1 MADRVKG
8 IIIEIGG
15 DTTPL
20 SKALSDVNGSLKS
33 TQTELNDVNRLLK
46 LDPTNT
52 ELLAQKQQLL
62 SRQTSDTASK
72 LSTLR
77 SAQAQ
82 LEKKFEDGADATE
95 EEKTQMDRLAREI
108 IAASNQMG
116 KLSEETEKTNNA
128 MENGSEKTS
137 LVSGAMESLREKVTG
152 ALPEGLQNLVGGM
165 DGASKSGLAL
175 AGTLATVV
183 TGLAKMTLETAESAK
198 EIDVMSQRM
207 GMTVEEYQ
215 EWDYVLKRV
224 GTSAE
229 EAQGDLSALA
239 EKAKDAA
246 SGSGEAAELFQR
258 LGIQVKNAKGE
269 FKSQNELFEQVIY
282 RLQGVSDATERNA
295 IASQLLS
302 TTGENLVPVL
312 NMTSKELAALKQEA
326 NDTGAVMDEETIGK
340 FQKLN
345 DAMADFKQSGDNLK
359 NNLAIILLP
368 ILTKLFEVIASIP
381 VPVLELVLKIGMV
394 VTMVVMAAKA
404 INQMSNA
411 LGSAGKAISSVKDWL
426 SSLNPTLAKTVMIAA
441 AIVTALIAILGLIAL
456 IKRGKEGIDSL
467 SGIGKMQTDVQSNIT
482 SGLPRYA
489 GGTPYHQGG
498 WALVGERGPEL
509 VKLPQGT
516 SVTSA
521 AQTKA
526 ALAGAGGDTFYI
538 TIDAKNVREF
548 NDIVRMAQ
556 TARQQRRAK

>member
-8 IIIEIGG
+8 IVIEIGG

-20 SKALSDVNGSLKS
+20 TKSLADVNGSLKS
-33 TQTELNDVNRLLK
+33 TQAELNDVNRLLK

-52 ELLAQKQQLL
+52 ELLAQKQKLL
-62 SRQTSDTASK
+62 SRQTTDTASK

-77 SAQAQ
+77 SAQDQ
-82 LEKKFEDGADATE
+82 LQKKFEDGAEATE

-108 IAASNQMG
+108 VATSNQMTS
-116 KLSEETEKTNNA
+116 LAAETEKTNAA
-128 MENGSEKTS
+128 MEDGGEKTG
-137 LVSGAMESLREKVTG
+137 LVSGAMEALKEKVTG
-152 ALPEGLQNLVGGM
+152 ALPEGLQGLAGGM

-175 AGTLATVV
+175 VGTMASVV
-183 TGLAKMTLETAESAK
+183 AGLAKMTLETAETAK
-198 EIDVMSQRM
+198 EIDIMSQRM

-246 SGSGEAAELFQR
+246 TGSGEAAELFAE
-258 LGIQVKNAKGE
+258 LGVQVKNSKGE

-282 RLQGVSDATERNA
+282 RLQGVTDATRRNA
-295 IASQLLS
+295 IASALLS

-312 NMTSKELAALKQEA
+312 NMTSQELATLKQEA
-326 NDTGAVMDEETIGK
+326 QDTGAVMDEETIGK
-340 FQKLN
+340 FQQLN
-345 DAMADFKQSGDNLK
+345 DAMASFKQSGDTVK
-359 NNLAIILLP
+359 NNLAVVLLP

-381 VPVLELVLKIGMV
+381 APVLEIVLKIGMV
-394 VTMVVMAAKA
+394 VTTVVLAVKA
-404 INQMSNA
+404 VKEMTGA
-411 LGSAGKAISSVKDWL
+411 LGAAGNAIGKLKDWFNA
-426 SSLNPTLAKTVMIAA
+426 LNPTMAKTVLIVAS
-441 AIVTALIAILGLIAL
+441 IVTALIAVLGLIAL
-456 IKRGKEGIDSL
+456 IQGKNLDNL
-467 SGIGKMQTDVQSNIT
+467 SSIGKMQGDVQSNIT

-516 SVTSA
+516 SVTPA

-526 ALAGAGGDTFYI
+526 TLAGAGGDTFYV

-548 NDIVRMAQ
+548 NDIVRMAK
-556 TARQQRRAK
+556 TARQQRRAR